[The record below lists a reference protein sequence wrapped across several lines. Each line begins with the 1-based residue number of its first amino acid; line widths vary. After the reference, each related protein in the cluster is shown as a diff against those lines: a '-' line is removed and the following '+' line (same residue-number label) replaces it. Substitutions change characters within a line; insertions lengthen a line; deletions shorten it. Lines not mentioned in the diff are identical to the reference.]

1 MNVPT
6 NSHHDVSS
14 TQPFG
19 RIITARGQVV
29 EVQFFEHQP
38 RIYDLLYLED
48 YPETILEVYA
58 SSGPQTFYCLCLV
71 HGDKVFRGGKVLN
84 TGKPLSFPVG
94 QNLLGKVVD
103 PFGYAADGSGKIE
116 TEEAWPIHIAHP
128 VIEISTHQE
137 VVETGIKVIDLF
149 TPLIKGGKMGLF
161 GGAGVGKTMLLT
173 EILHNVVGSHADFV
187 SVFAGVGERSR
198 EGLELYQSL
207 QESGVMNAST
217 LVFGQM
223 GENPSSRFLSAFAA
237 LTIAEYY
244 RDKMDKNVL
253 FFIDNL
259 FRFAQ
264 AGNEISTLTHTIPSE
279 DGYQATLESE
289 IAQFQERL
297 VSTPTSIMSAVQ
309 AIYVP
314 ADDLL
319 DHAVQTIFPYLDS
332 VAVLSRSVYQEG
344 ILPAVDVLS
353 SSSAALEP
361 GIVGQAHYDVVLEA
375 RHLLKNAQALER
387 IVSLVGEN
395 ELSAEDQRIFQR
407 ARKLRYFMTQ
417 KFFTASAQRG
427 QKGVFV
433 PVKDTVESVA
443 QILSGKYDTIPESH
457 FLFIGTVQEL
467 GAV

>member
-1 MNVPT
+1 MAQKTPQSAT
-6 NSHHDVSS
+6 LKSH
-14 TQPFG
+14 G
-19 RIITARGQVV
+19 RVIAARGQVV
-29 EVQFFEHQP
+29 EVQFLEHQP
-38 RIYDLLYLED
+38 AIYDLLYLEE

-58 SSGPQTFYCLCLV
+58 SSTPQSFYCLCLI
-71 HGDKVFRGGKVLN
+71 HGDKVYRGAKVVN
-84 TGKPLSFPVG
+84 TGKPLQFPVG
-94 QNLLGKVVD
+94 KNLLGKVVD
-103 PFGYAADGSGKIE
+103 AFGYAADQSGLVE
-116 TEEAWPIHIAHP
+116 AEEHWPVHLPHP
-128 VIEISTHQE
+128 VVEISTHQE

-173 EILHNVVGSHADFV
+173 EILHNVVGDKEDFV

-198 EGLELYQSL
+198 EGLELYQAL
-207 QESGVMNAST
+207 QESGAMNSST

-223 GENPSSRFLSAFAA
+223 GENPSARFLSAYAA

-244 RDKMDKNVL
+244 RDSLQKNVL
-253 FFIDNL
+253 FFIDNA
-259 FRFAQ
+259 FRLAQ

-297 VSTPTSIMSAVQ
+297 LSTPRSIMSAIE

-332 VAVLSRSVYQEG
+332 VAVLSRRVYQEG
-344 ILPAVDVLS
+344 ILPAVDILS
-353 SSSAALEP
+353 SSSASLDP
-361 GIVGQAHYDVVLEA
+361 GIVGQLHYDVVLEA
-375 RHLLKNAQALER
+375 RHLLKNAQSLER
-387 IVSLVGEN
+387 IVSLVGES
-395 ELSAEDQRIFQR
+395 ELSAEDQQIFQR

-417 KFFTASAQRG
+417 RFFTAAS
-427 QKGVFV
+427 QKGQQGVYV

-443 QILSGKYDTIPESH
+443 QILEGKLDSVSDSQCM
-457 FLFIGTVQEL
+457 FIGSVKDL
-467 GAV
+467 HGK